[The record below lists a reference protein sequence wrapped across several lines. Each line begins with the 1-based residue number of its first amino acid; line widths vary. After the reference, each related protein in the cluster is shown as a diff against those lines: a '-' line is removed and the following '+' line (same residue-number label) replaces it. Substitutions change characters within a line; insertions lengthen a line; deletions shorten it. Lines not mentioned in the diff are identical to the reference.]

1 MQETSPLD
9 ALERAVLST
18 RANREELEDTLQSL
32 PRWRF
37 RRRRDVE
44 RSLNRRRS
52 REEQLLQELNESST
66 TAPQSLT
73 G

>member
-1 MQETSPLD
+1 
-9 ALERAVLST
+9 VLST
-18 RANREELEDTLQSL
+18 RANREELEDTLQNL

-44 RSLNRRRS
+44 RSLRRRRS
-52 REEQLLQELNESST
+52 REEQLLQELNESSAM
-66 TAPQSLT
+66 APHSLT